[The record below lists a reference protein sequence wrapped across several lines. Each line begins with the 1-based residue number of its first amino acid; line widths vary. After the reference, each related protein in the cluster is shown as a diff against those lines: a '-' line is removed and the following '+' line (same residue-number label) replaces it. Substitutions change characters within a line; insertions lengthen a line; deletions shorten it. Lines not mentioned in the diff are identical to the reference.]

1 MFINKRVK
9 NTEWPEYLKNWY
21 AARVQIITESPR
33 TIGET
38 LHNVNQPWRD
48 HRGCKCAEVYTRM
61 REHGFQQPLT
71 EIEGHIFMIGREYTG
86 PYQSVTKVCSKNVP
100 RQNYGDVAYAWRR
113 CYTQLQTD
121 LWSQMEWM
129 EGLKECTKRAQT
141 KDVRFPT
148 SKEVRSLK
156 QLMEG
161 LVIGPLDKNNG
172 EMWMT
177 CPELYDRAL
186 NIAYGR
192 EAGYKSICIPKVG
205 RKI

>member
-1 MFINKRVK
+1 M
-9 NTEWPEYLKNWY
+9 Y
-21 AARVQIITESPR
+21 
-33 TIGET
+33 
-38 LHNVNQPWRD
+38 
-48 HRGCKCAEVYTRM
+48 
-61 REHGFQQPLT
+61 
-71 EIEGHIFMIGREYTG
+71 
-86 PYQSVTKVCSKNVP
+86 SKNVP

-129 EGLKECTKRAQT
+129 EGLQECTKRAQT

-186 NIAYGR
+186 TPFPPHSASSR
-192 EAGYKSICIPKVG
+192 VG
-205 RKI
+205 SAVTFCRPLEPPPTGPAVP